1 MHVNVKIVN
10 MCYAFSS
17 TSSQAV
23 LHFDDV
29 LGGSAMK
36 CNIYELYFAKM
47 AARYKK
53 ILNTKYT
60 KKDKLYTD
68 NKNPMLVIGVNK
80 RNKQWRIGVVEIMIV
95 INNCILICTDLQTD
109 IHIV

>member
-10 MCYAFSS
+10 MCSAFSS
-17 TSSQAV
+17 NSSQAV
-23 LHFDDV
+23 LHFGDV

-36 CNIYELYFAKM
+36 CNIYELNFAKM

-95 INNCILICTDLQTD
+95 IVNCILICTDLQTD